1 MNFVPFFVACGES
14 MIKDNK
20 NTIVALST
28 PLGVGAICVVRMSG
42 DEAISIA
49 DKLFKSLKGK
59 SPSQFESRKL
69 ELGILKTQNFNEQ
82 VLCVVFRAPFS
93 FTGENLVEFQCHG
106 GVKIAEGVVSACI
119 DAGASVA
126 QSGEF
131 SKRAFINGKIS
142 LDKAEGMM
150 EMINAQSNAEI
161 RAGFNLLDGALG
173 KVAVSAQNKL
183 TDLLSEIEV
192 SFDYP
197 EESIEFV
204 TKDKVKTAASEIG
217 ESLNQLIETG
227 VAGRQITEGISLL
240 ILGEPN
246 VGKSSLLNA
255 LTQTER
261 AIVTDIAGTTRDTI
275 EAPLEINGIK
285 FNLIDTAGIHKTDDI
300 VESLGINKA
309 KALIKSA
316 DLCLCVVD
324 ASKPQN
330 EKDAEILELT
340 KGQKRIIV
348 GNKLDL
354 TKAPKQSADIF
365 ISTRDAASLKTL
377 KDLIFKKSADGKISN
392 GLVITN
398 LRHLDAIKRA
408 KKHIDNALLNLE
420 TATLDL
426 ISVDLN
432 LAYSALGE
440 ITGNTTGE
448 DIIDTIFS
456 KFCLGK

>member
-1 MNFVPFFVACGES
+1 
-14 MIKDNK
+14 MITDNK

-42 DEAISIA
+42 EDAISIA
-49 DKLFKSLKGK
+49 DKLFKTHKGRV
-59 SPSQFESRKL
+59 PSQFEARKL
-69 ELGILKTQNFNEQ
+69 ELGILKTENFSEQ
-82 VLCVVFRAPFS
+82 ILCVVFRAPFS

-106 GVKIAEGVVSACI
+106 GVKIAEGVINACLE
-119 DAGASVA
+119 AGANMA
-126 QSGEF
+126 ESGEF
-131 SKRAFINGKIS
+131 SKRAFINGKLS

-173 KVAVSAQNKL
+173 KVAVEAQNKL

-204 TKDKVKTAASEIG
+204 TTEKIKVEAEKINAGLE
-217 ESLNQLIETG
+217 ELISTG
-227 VAGRQITEGISLL
+227 TAGRQISQGISLL

-275 EAPLEINGIK
+275 EAPLEINGVK
-285 FNLIDTAGIHKTDDI
+285 FNLIDTAGIHKTDDL

-324 ASKPQN
+324 ASKVQN
-330 EKDAEILELT
+330 EKDKEILELT
-340 KGQKRIIV
+340 KNAKRIIV
-348 GNKLDL
+348 GNKMDL
-354 TKAPKQSADIF
+354 TKAPKQQADIF
-365 ISTRDAASLKTL
+365 ISTADKKSLVAL
-377 KDLIFKKSADGKISN
+377 KDLIYKASADGKISS

-408 KKHIDNALLNLE
+408 KKHIDNALKGIGV
-420 TATLDL
+420 ATLDL